1 MTTQQRPNSNSYAHP
16 AHPRD
21 TERGAILLVVAV
33 ALLGLLAFS
42 AFSIDHGVMMV
53 SRGQAQ
59 NAADAG
65 ALAAASYLAFNAV
78 GDQAGA
84 QVMGEATAEM
94 NHVWGQPPDVTP
106 ADITFPPCP
115 PGAPGPPDQCV
126 RVDVFRNQ
134 RPGGSPLPVFFA
146 SLVGTLNQGVRATA
160 TAQILMSDS
169 AECLKPWAVL
179 DKWVD
184 TQPGGWNP
192 DAVYDEEDGD
202 YYVPPTFSDPGSGF
216 TVEADYGQQLILKAA
231 NGNNPSPSW
240 YGPVVINPTEG
251 QGASVYRENI
261 RTCDMTRWSPDSW
274 MTVEPG
280 NMVGPTR
287 QGVNDL
293 VALDWGASWDPDR
306 DNGPGM
312 PPGGPVGGCMSAHT
326 CDISPRVGVLPVV
339 DTAMFYSGR
348 TTGRI
353 DVYVRHL
360 LGFWIEGMQGN
371 DVIGY
376 IMLYPAEATASSS
389 LNWSS
394 SFLRTVVLVR

>member
-1 MTTQQRPNSNSYAHP
+1 MTTRRRPDPNDCAHP
-16 AHPRD
+16 AQLRQ
-21 TERGAILLVVAV
+21 TQRGAILIHIMIAM
-33 ALLGLLAFS
+33 LGLLAFS

-65 ALAAASYLAFNAV
+65 ALAAASYLAFDAL

-84 QVMGEATAEM
+84 QLMGEAAAEM
-94 NHVWGQPPDVTP
+94 NLVWGQPPDVTP
-106 ADITFPPCP
+106 ADVTFPSCP

-134 RPGGSPLPVFFA
+134 RPGGSPLPVFFG
-146 SLVGTLNQGVRATA
+146 SLVGVLNQGVRGTA
-160 TAQILMSDS
+160 TAQVLMADT
-169 AECLKPWAVL
+169 AQCLKPWAVL
-179 DKWVD
+179 DKWLD
-184 TQPGGWNP
+184 TQPGGWDP
-192 DAVYDEEDGD
+192 DAVYDEADGD
-202 YYVPPTFSDPGSGF
+202 YYNPPTPGDPGTGF
-216 TVEADYGQQLILKAA
+216 TVEVDYGQQLILKAA

-240 YGPVVINPTEG
+240 YGPVVINPSEG

-261 RTCDMTRWSPDSW
+261 RTCDATQWSPDSW

-293 VALDWGASWDPDR
+293 VALDFLASWDPNR
-306 DNGPGM
+306 DNGPTM
-312 PPGGPVGGCMSAHT
+312 PPGGPVGGCMSAGT
-326 CDISPRVGVLPVV
+326 CDISPRIGVLPVA
-339 DTAMFYSGR
+339 DTAVFFAGR

-353 DVYVRHL
+353 DVYVRQF

-376 IMLYPAEATASSS
+376 IMIYPAVASGSTF
-389 LNWSS
+389 NWSS